1 MQNSRNHPI
10 DCGLA
15 TTDPF
20 SRQFAKQTIANRS
33 ANIVYNQIN
42 RVTDPI
48 NPTNIQYGDLN
59 VLRYDQ
65 GQAVTDFEI
74 SIEPNA
80 EGSPYVKS
88 IQSSNESILVNT
100 PENPFL
106 FSYTSNGQCVIN
118 TELQNGEKY
127 AQLLK
132 TETLTEYQYDVFQS
146 FVEGSLIEA
155 INDSTLPFLDN
166 STSPLGHYPYYS
178 TYNAA
183 TNTFVK
189 NPSCWLADFDLSG
202 TSVLTAGG
210 STRMCSMITPSFAV
224 GVRHFQFHP
233 RVGESV
239 VFCTP
244 QNESITRIVESVHY
258 FPYVPQF
265 PIPQNYDFSLIK
277 FTQPVPENIKKYK
290 LFPPNLINYFPI
302 NHTFNR
308 FFLVTEPPTQEF
320 YSMRYCPLVGLS
332 HYRWDAEYPAPSG
345 TARNNRF
352 VYLFQTNKANF
363 LDVFQQISFN
373 PHPDY
378 PNYNAG
384 YNPPIQGGDSGGP
397 VFSILNN
404 ELILWG
410 GHISGVSI
418 IHNGYLKDMIQE
430 KINEVG
436 PSGETVQTVD
446 VSGFTNFSS

>member
-33 ANIVYNQIN
+33 ANIAYNQIN
-42 RVTDPI
+42 RVIDPI

-80 EGSPYVKS
+80 GRSPFLKS
-88 IQSSNESILVNT
+88 IQSSNESILANT
-100 PENPFL
+100 LENPLSFT
-106 FSYTSNGQCVIN
+106 FVNNGQCVIN

-132 TETLTEYQYDVFQS
+132 TETLNEYQYDVFHS
-146 FVEGSLIEA
+146 FVDGSLIKA

-166 STSPLGHYPYYS
+166 STSPLGHYAYYS
-178 TYNAA
+178 TYNSA

-189 NPSCWLADFDLSG
+189 NPSCWLADLDLSG
-202 TSVLTAGG
+202 TCVLTAGG
-210 STRMCSMITPSFAV
+210 NTRMCSMITPSFAV

-277 FTQPVPENIKKYK
+277 F
-290 LFPPNLINYFPI
+290 
-302 NHTFNR
+302 
-308 FFLVTEPPTQEF
+308 
-320 YSMRYCPLVGLS
+320 
-332 HYRWDAEYPAPSG
+332 
-345 TARNNRF
+345 
-352 VYLFQTNKANF
+352 
-363 LDVFQQISFN
+363 
-373 PHPDY
+373 
-378 PNYNAG
+378 
-384 YNPPIQGGDSGGP
+384 
-397 VFSILNN
+397 
-404 ELILWG
+404 
-410 GHISGVSI
+410 
-418 IHNGYLKDMIQE
+418 
-430 KINEVG
+430 
-436 PSGETVQTVD
+436 
-446 VSGFTNFSS
+446 